1 MYLKTLF
8 AYTDHQ
14 ERKADRQVKEIA
26 HIKVPICWEVERQL
40 KKLVHIRG
48 QSSLAVQLLSKLY
61 DEVWLI
67 PQSLLY

>member
-1 MYLKTLF
+1 MKTLF

-14 ERKADRQVKEIA
+14 ERKADRQVKEMA

-61 DEVWLI
+61 DEVWG
-67 PQSLLY
+67 